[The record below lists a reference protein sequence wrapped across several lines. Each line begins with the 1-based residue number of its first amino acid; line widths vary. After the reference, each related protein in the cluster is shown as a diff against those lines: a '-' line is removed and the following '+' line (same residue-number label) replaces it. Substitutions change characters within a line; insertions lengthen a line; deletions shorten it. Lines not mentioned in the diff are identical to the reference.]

1 MKWPCVVLTGIWL
14 ALAVPAHG
22 EFYKYRDENGVM
34 RFTDNLVEVPVD
46 QRPGVGR
53 YKEADD
59 DLTPEDREKRAQAR
73 AAAEESRKAGA
84 EKAREQAAEAAVAAE
99 DAGTIETAEELNRR
113 NNELFEAYQALDRER
128 QELKK
133 QGANIRT
140 RAASNVYNQKVKA
153 LNKRFEA
160 YKKRQAAFQTQVEA
174 FNQKQQAQSAPAEEK
189 EN

>member
-59 DLTPEDREKRAQAR
+59 DLTPEDLEKQAKAR
-73 AAAEESRKAGA
+73 AAAIESR
-84 EKAREQAAEAAVAAE
+84 RAEAAEVLDQATEETPAAE
-99 DAGTIETAEELNRR
+99 ETGTIKTAAELNQR

-140 RAASNVYNQKVKA
+140 RAASNVHNQKVRA

-160 YKKRQAAFQTQVEA
+160 YKKRQAAFQSQVDA
-174 FNQKQQAQSAPAEEK
+174 FNRKQQALSVPEEEK